1 MPKME
6 ICHAHNRRAG
16 LRRVPKKTFGIRLS
30 LPEGDPMRQVLGDD
44 WHQFQWFE
52 DETARESRIEELTG
66 RFVYYRKGDRPTF
79 VIERIERDNPDE

>member
-1 MPKME
+1 MPEME
-6 ICHAHNRRAG
+6 ICHGHNRRAG
-16 LRRVPKKTFGIRLS
+16 LRGAPEKTFGIRLS

-52 DETARESRIEELTG
+52 NETSRESRIEELTG

-79 VIERIERDNPDE
+79 VIERVERDKPDE